1 MTLCSLEPGGT
12 FAGYGIS
19 HWSESTQIG
28 NLLKSDSSIRERQK
42 EEFSGTFN
50 LKFACYQNHRDWR
63 VSKCSVI
70 IKGLTDKLPTGVV
83 QTRYLQKAVSS
94 DVIYFSSG
102 KSFLSSH
109 RIMCRSS
116 QDLVHFLYVSCESKS
131 LLGVWWHKGWL
142 AIGAFP
148 VRLKRVLLEVF
159 LSNRQNIQIVRHIL
173 GHHPPRVH

>member
-1 MTLCSLEPGGT
+1 MTLCPLEPGGT
-12 FAGYGIS
+12 FAGCGIS

-63 VSKCSVI
+63 VLKCSVI
-70 IKGLTDKLPTGVV
+70 INGLTDKLPTGLV
-83 QTRYLQKAVSS
+83 QTRCLQKAVSS

-102 KSFLSSH
+102 KSFLSGH

-142 AIGAFP
+142 AIHDRG
-148 VRLKRVLLEVF
+148 LSSEVEESSSGGVSF
-159 LSNRQNIQIVRHIL
+159 R
-173 GHHPPRVH
+173 